1 MTVAILMVLF
11 VALNMFTFF
20 TCRERV
26 TVQADENAGKKES
39 VSFAEGLKA
48 MVTNKYWLLMVCN
61 LFFMFFMMSIFFGT
75 VLFFTKYNMG
85 NENQYAMVANLLS
98 GTQIVTL
105 FITPFLMK
113 KISKRYLN
121 MSGMAIVAAACA
133 MGGMSTS
140 YGFICVTSVLKGI
153 GFGFAGST
161 MFGCLQDA
169 ITYGEWKSG
178 YNAAGMGNAASSFC
192 MKIGSGLGTAAM
204 GWILGAGGFRSEPA
218 VQSTSALA
226 AVTVSF
232 AWVPALT
239 AAISAVC
246 MVFFDLDRHYDKVV
260 ADLAQ
265 GKHKGD

>member
-1 MTVAILMVLF
+1 
-11 VALNMFTFF
+11 
-20 TCRERV
+20 V
-26 TVQADENAGKKES
+26 TVQADEDAGKKES

-121 MSGMAIVAAACA
+121 MSGMAIVAVACA

-178 YNAAGMGNAASSFC
+178 CSAAGMGNAASSFC

-204 GWILGAGGFRSEPA
+204 DRGCIEGPHLTKRSGYYYIMCAEGGTGYNHCVTMGRAKDVWGPYEKDPCNPI
-218 VQSTSALA
+218 VTSAPDNA
-226 AVTVSF
+226 E
-232 AWVPALT
+232 
-239 AAISAVC
+239 AVC
-246 MVFFDLDRHYDKVV
+246 GRE
-260 ADLAQ
+260 
-265 GKHKGD
+265 GKTGPCEDPRSGVQDISS

>member
-1 MTVAILMVLF
+1 
-11 VALNMFTFF
+11 
-20 TCRERV
+20 
-26 TVQADENAGKKES
+26 
-39 VSFAEGLKA
+39 
-48 MVTNKYWLLMVCN
+48 MVTNKYRLLMVCN

-121 MSGMAIVAAACA
+121 MSGMAIVAVACA

-178 YNAAGMGNAASSFC
+178 CSAAGMGNAASSFC

-204 GWILGAGGFRSEPA
+204 GWILGAGGFQSELA
-218 VQSTSALA
+218 TQSASALA

-239 AAISAVC
+239 AAISVVC

-260 ADLAQ
+260 AELAQ
-265 GKHKGD
+265 GKYKDN